1 MKVVNSESC
10 ILNMVFCHLAENI
23 CQYETFQPK
32 CLKNE
37 VILMKSATFGRM
49 RIGRCVTAGE
59 ISALQRAN
67 LEDTNSYLGCSVDV
81 LPILDRKCSGNK
93 DCEVRLSDISA
104 EDIAPCLPGL
114 VVYLE
119 VSYSCMSGKK

>member
-1 MKVVNSESC
+1 MLCFFLVSEDIC
-10 ILNMVFCHLAENI
+10 IF
-23 CQYETFQPK
+23 ETFQPR

-37 VILMKSATFGRM
+37 VILMKSATYGRM
-49 RIGRCVTAGE
+49 RIGRCVTAKE
-59 ISALQRAN
+59 IFNLQRAN
-67 LEDTNSYLGCSVDV
+67 LEDTNSYLGCSVDI

-104 EDIAPCLPGL
+104 EDITPCLSGL

-119 VSYSCMSGKK
+119 VSYSCISGKNGCFCFR

>member
-104 EDIAPCLPGL
+104 EDITPCLSGL

-119 VSYSCMSGKK
+119 VSYSCITGKN